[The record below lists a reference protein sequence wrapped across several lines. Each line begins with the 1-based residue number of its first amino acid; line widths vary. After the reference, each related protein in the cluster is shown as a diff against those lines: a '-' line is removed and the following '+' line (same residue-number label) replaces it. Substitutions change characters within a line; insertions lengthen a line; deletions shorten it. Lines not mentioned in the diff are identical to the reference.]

1 MNTTKETASDPIL
14 TNLTQL
20 IPNLEALYKDVH
32 AHPELSERD
41 LAF

>member
-1 MNTTKETASDPIL
+1 MNTTNETASDPVL

-32 AHPELSERD
+32 DRSSLRK
-41 LAF
+41 